1 MLFGSYGFIFLFLP
15 AFLLIWTLI
24 ARSGYA
30 RHGLVAVFL
39 FFSIFFYSLW
49 GIGFLSLLLAT
60 ICINYCFGQMLA
72 KEDPDLQ
79 NCSSEKM
86 GHGLSRKK
94 IFICALAI
102 NLSSLAWFKYSWFII
117 RNVALLL
124 GTDWEFTPPD
134 LPMGISFYTFI
145 QIAWLT
151 GIYRGQFQT
160 PQISHYALF
169 SCAFPYVIS
178 GPIVRYEQIG
188 WQIDNF
194 HDWTA
199 QDVAPGITLFCMGL
213 AKKLILADS
222 CGVYADAV
230 FKAAGLGWPLSF
242 SEAWSGSLFYTFQLY
257 FDFSG
262 YTDMALGIAL
272 MIGMKLPENFNSP
285 YKATG
290 IVDFWHRWH
299 MTLSSWLRDF
309 LYIPLGGNR
318 HGKPRQYLN
327 LFLTML
333 IGGIWHGAGWT
344 YMIWG
349 AMHGLMLG
357 INHFFRFIIKNS
369 AFALFLSKPPA
380 RILSILLTFFCLNF
394 CWVIFRAPDLDA
406 AIAMYKAMFLPACI
420 ESANPVPDMA
430 TGFLATI
437 QYKLFPNHYIQDW
450 QALILLC
457 FCAFICWFFP
467 NSGQIINGKTNSKIF
482 PAWKPSATWAFAV
495 AIMAFT
501 SLCLLGRQATFLY
514 FQF

>member
-1 MLFGSYGFIFLFLP
+1 MPF
-15 AFLLIWTLI
+15 FLLIWILT
-24 ARSGYA
+24 ARAGYA
-30 RHGLVAVFL
+30 GHGLAASFL
-39 FFSIFFYSLW
+39 IFSIIFYSLW
-49 GIGFLSLLLAT
+49 GFASLVFLLAT

-72 KEDPDLQ
+72 QKGAVPQ
-79 NCSSEKM
+79 NCSAA
-86 GHGLSRKK
+86 GIGRGLSRKT

-117 RNVALLL
+117 RNLALLM
-124 GTDWEFTPPD
+124 GTDWEFTPPA
-134 LPMGISFYTFI
+134 LPLGISFYTFI
-145 QIAWLT
+145 QIAWLA
-151 GIYRGQFQT
+151 GIYRGQLQ
-160 PQISHYALF
+160 PPKLSSYALF

-188 WQIDNF
+188 WQIDNL
-194 HDWTA
+194 HDCNA
-199 QDVAPGITLFCMGL
+199 RDIAPGITLFCMGL
-213 AKKLILADS
+213 AKKIILADS

-230 FKAAGLGWPLSF
+230 FKAAVLGWPLSF
-242 SEAWSGSLFYTFQLY
+242 SEAWLGSLFYTFQLY

-262 YTDMALGIAL
+262 YTDMALGTAL
-272 MIGMKLPENFNSP
+272 MVGLKLPENFNSP

-349 AMHGLMLG
+349 AMHGIMLG
-357 INHFFRFIIKNS
+357 INHFFRFLVKNS
-369 AFALFLSKPPA
+369 ALAFFLASPPV
-380 RILSILLTFFCLNF
+380 RIISILFTFFCLNF
-394 CWVIFRAPDLDA
+394 CWVIFRAPDLNA
-406 AIAMYKAMFLPACI
+406 AIAMYKAMFLPSCI
-420 ESANPVPDMA
+420 ESANPVPQLA
-430 TGFLATI
+430 TGFLAGI
-437 QYKLFPNHYIQDW
+437 QCKFFPNHYIQGW
-450 QALILLC
+450 HAFILLF
-457 FCAFICWFFP
+457 FCAFICWFLP
-467 NSGQIINGKTNSKIF
+467 NSGQIINCRSNSKLF
-482 PAWKPSATWAFAV
+482 PAWKPSAAWAFAM
-495 AIMAFT
+495 ALMAFS